1 MHKIQK
7 LTPFLIFFILT
18 LNTPV
23 GVSGL
28 GIGPPSL
35 EIDVP
40 TDGFNSTVVYVTSDG
55 LSGELVIGQEG
66 LPFVVEPEKIVLDP
80 EDVNTPIEIFIHG
93 SREVD
98 PGLYQGKLTFIA
110 MTGETVAMGI
120 KIKIDVNLYDPKAG
134 FSLFGLNQVQLL
146 SIIVVAVAAL
156 VLLIRNRSTKTSEV
170 NQKLDSN
177 PEPT

>member
-1 MHKIQK
+1 MLKIRK

-18 LNTPV
+18 LNTPA

-55 LSGELVIGQEG
+55 LSGELIIGQEN
-66 LPFVVEPEKIVLDP
+66 LPFTVEPEKIALDP
-80 EDVNTPIEIFIHG
+80 EDVNTPVEIIIHG
-93 SREVD
+93 SKDVD
-98 PGLYQGKLTFIA
+98 PGLYEGKLTFIA

-120 KIKIDVNLYDPKAG
+120 KIKIDVNLYNPKTG
-134 FSLFGLNQVQLL
+134 LFGLAPYQLL
-146 SIIVVAVAAL
+146 IIVVVVAASFIL
-156 VLLIRNRSTKTSEV
+156 MYRNRMLKTRE
-170 NQKLDSN
+170 
-177 PEPT
+177 